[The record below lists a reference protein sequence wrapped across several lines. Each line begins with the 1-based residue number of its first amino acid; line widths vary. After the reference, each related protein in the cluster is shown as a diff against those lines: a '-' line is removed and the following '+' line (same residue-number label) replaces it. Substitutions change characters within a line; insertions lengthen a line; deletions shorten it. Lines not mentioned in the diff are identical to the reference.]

1 MDDPELIP
9 LLIQLGRSSDKN
21 LINALQHTISPM
33 RPIDYLHSNQ
43 EEWRSLSIEDLVSE
57 IKGFIMWGQSSR
69 RGTGGSVSPVQAMYR
84 HYVDI
89 DPTGEKSLADW
100 IHRHR
105 TNEYDPFGASIYR
118 TARSFADCRKIDTQ
132 RRNFAALKAKQHQ
145 EEMNIEQ
152 TIAYEKQLRQSAE
165 TLPKAIKCGDFKA
178 VSAII
183 DNGAA
188 PCKIAGYSSYHQYAL
203 EYGSTKIAE
212 LLRSRGL

>member
-1 MDDPELIP
+1 MDDPALIP

-21 LINALQHTISPM
+21 LINALQHAISPT

-43 EEWRSLSIEDLVSE
+43 EEWRSLSIEDLVSV

-84 HYVDI
+84 HYVEI

-132 RRNFAALKAKQHQ
+132 RRNTATLKAKQHQ
-145 EEMNIEQ
+145 AKMNIEQ
-152 TIAYEKQLRQSAE
+152 TIAYEKQLQKSAE
-165 TLPKAIKCGDFKA
+165 TLPKAIKRSDINA

-183 DNGAA
+183 KNGAA
-188 PCKIAGYSSYHQYAL
+188 PCVITGYASYYEYAL
-203 EYGSTKIAE
+203 EHRSFEIAE
-212 LLRSRGL
+212 LLHTHHL